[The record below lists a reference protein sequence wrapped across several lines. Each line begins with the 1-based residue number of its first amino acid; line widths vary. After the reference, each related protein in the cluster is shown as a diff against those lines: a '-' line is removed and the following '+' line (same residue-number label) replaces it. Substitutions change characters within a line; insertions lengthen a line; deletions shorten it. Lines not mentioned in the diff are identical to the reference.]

1 MTMTMTIAA
10 RLRALEAALL
20 RERLA
25 GDLNQILDNLLAQAR
40 AGDLQA
46 VRLVLDRVL
55 PSLRPVEQATELDL
69 PAGGLAAQEQAVVQ
83 AAAAGD
89 LAPGQAAQLVAALAG
104 VGKIIETTELMARI
118 EALEGAAATRKG

>member
-69 PAGGLAAQEQAVVQ
+69 PAGGLAAQAQAVVQ

-118 EALEGAAATRKG
+118 EALEASSAARKG